1 MLSIGVIKQVFILP
15 HYIAKKLS
23 MNRLRQWLLCFCLC
37 GSAQLMSAQ
46 PVVNV
51 QAVLERPLTN
61 EGLGYSFQPSVLNFP
76 ASRAVTPSSIQAW
89 YLANA
94 HSPQIRANEFP
105 ADGKSVLSVFVLN
118 NPGQDTARLIF
129 PLPSLKTK
137 LKFGMIRREKGRPL
151 HFYNEISSWNRQ
163 SYNSLVYRPEEGK
176 MLIVIPPLQ
185 NDTVFVLCKVAQK
198 HKFQLYS
205 AQGYQELTGVPAL
218 HYLMFYVALLS
229 FLSFSILLGIIQ
241 YLQQRDKAFIYYVI
255 YLGLMWFLIFRR
267 LEKINPFLDLGLY
280 FPATSWW
287 WEHLRAPAY
296 LLSFVAY
303 QIFIYYLLR
312 DRVHLRWLE
321 KFIIWSNVTL
331 VCLIP
336 VHYLTKVY
344 WERLDFMQAVLA
356 PLAIFWIWNFVKLY
370 QRKLGVM
377 VGWVLFG
384 SFLAAVGT
392 ILGNF
397 IGTRMGSESPLTFL
411 HIGDMPLH
419 FAIVVDVLCLAVA
432 LSFRHHTIL
441 RDRNEAQN
449 LALKTAKE
457 NAKHAKILS
466 IAKELELDQR
476 KLELQKQSKGLI
488 QQQLNVIDTQKQQAL
503 AETELLALRE
513 QLKPHFVANCINSIR
528 NLIARD
534 KAGDASLYLS
544 KLGILLGQIFELTEK
559 SSISL
564 REELDLLKL
573 YLDLEQLRFRDRFKV
588 VFELDPDIDL
598 DAIQLPPLLLQ
609 PYAENAIKHAFKDNS
624 PNQALVIAVNRNPE
638 GTVMLTIEDNGIGR
652 KASSEKS
659 KELSLASSGVGMGLC
674 ADRLKLFN
682 ERFNQDASIA
692 IVDLADL
699 RTSTGTRVEI
709 HFPFPKTEYHDDQ
722 NHIGR

>member
-1 MLSIGVIKQVFILP
+1 
-15 HYIAKKLS
+15 
-23 MNRLRQWLLCFCLC
+23 MNGALQWLLCLCLC
-37 GSAQLMSAQ
+37 GLVQLLPAQ
-46 PVVNV
+46 PLVNV
-51 QAVLERPLTN
+51 QAVLERPTTQ
-61 EGLGYSFQPSVLNFP
+61 EDLGFPFQPLVLNFP
-76 ASRAVTPSSIQAW
+76 ADLKVTSSSIKDW

-94 HSPQIRANEFP
+94 HSPQTQTHEFP
-105 ADGKSVLSVFVLN
+105 ADGKSVLSVFVLH

-129 PLPSLKTK
+129 PLPTLKTK
-137 LKFGMIRREKGRPL
+137 LKFGMIRRESGRSV
-151 HFYNEISSWNRQ
+151 HFYNEINSWDRQ
-163 SYNSLVYRPEEGK
+163 SHHELVYRPEAGK
-176 MLIVIPPLQ
+176 VLLTVLPQQ
-185 NDTVFVLCKVAQK
+185 NDTIFVLCKVAKK
-198 HKFQLYS
+198 HQFQLYS
-205 AQGYQELTGVPAL
+205 AQGYQQLTGVPAL

-229 FLSFSILLGIIQ
+229 FLSFSMLLGIIQ
-241 YLQQRDKAFIYYVI
+241 YVQQRDVAFIYYVI
-255 YLGLMWFLIFRR
+255 YLSLMWFLIFRR
-267 LEKINPFLDLGLY
+267 LEKINPFLDLGFY

-303 QIFIYYLLR
+303 QIFIFYLLR
-312 DRVHLRWLE
+312 DRVHLKWLE
-321 KFIIWSNVTL
+321 KFILWSNVAL

-336 VHYLTKVY
+336 VHYLTKLY
-344 WERLDFMQAVLA
+344 WERLDFMQAALA

-397 IGTRMGSESPLTFL
+397 IGTRLGGESPLTFL
-411 HIGDMPLH
+411 HMGDMPLH
-419 FAIVVDVLCLAVA
+419 VAIVVDVLCLAVA

-449 LALKTAKE
+449 IALKTAKE
-457 NAKHAKILS
+457 NAKHAKTLS
-466 IAKELELDQR
+466 VAKKLELDQR
-476 KLELQKQSKGLI
+476 KSDLQAQSKGLI
-488 QQQLNVIDTQKQQAL
+488 QQQLKVIETQKQQAL

-559 SSISL
+559 STISL

-588 VFELDPDIDL
+588 IFDIDGEINL

-609 PYAENAIKHAFKDNS
+609 PYAENAIKHAFNDNS
-624 PNQALVIAVNRNPE
+624 PHQALVVAVHMNFNGE
-638 GTVMLTIEDNGIGR
+638 VILAIEDNGIGR
-652 KASSEKS
+652 KASSEKG

-682 ERFNQDASIA
+682 ERFNQDAAIN
-692 IVDLADL
+692 IVDLAD
-699 RTSTGTRVEI
+699 RGTTTGTRVEI
-709 HFPFPKTEYHDDQ
+709 HFPPPKPAYYDDQ

>member
-1 MLSIGVIKQVFILP
+1 
-15 HYIAKKLS
+15 
-23 MNRLRQWLLCFCLC
+23 MNRFCQWLLCFCLC
-37 GSAQLMSAQ
+37 GLVQLLPAQ
-46 PVVNV
+46 PRINV
-51 QAVLERPLTN
+51 QAVLDQPLTN
-61 EGLGYSFQPSVLNFP
+61 EGLSYSFQPLVLNFP
-76 ASRAVTPSSIQAW
+76 SSIAVTPSSVQAW

-94 HSPQIRANEFP
+94 HSAKNQTNKFP
-105 ADGKSVLSVFVLN
+105 ADGKSVLSVFVLH
-118 NPGQDTARLIF
+118 NPGRDTARLIF
-129 PLPSLKTK
+129 PLPTLKTR
-137 LKFGMIRREKGRPL
+137 LKFGMIQREKGRPL
-151 HFYNEISSWNRQ
+151 HFYNEISSWDRQ
-163 SYNSLVYRPEEGK
+163 SYSSLVYRPEEGK
-176 MLIVIPPLQ
+176 VLLTIPPLQ
-185 NDTVFVLCKVAQK
+185 NDTIFVLCKVAKK
-198 HKFQLYS
+198 HQFQLYS

-229 FLSFSILLGIIQ
+229 FLSFSMLLGLIQ

-280 FPATSWW
+280 FPAASWW
-287 WEHLRAPAY
+287 WEHLRAPVY

-303 QIFIYYLLR
+303 QIFIFYLLR
-312 DRVHLRWLE
+312 DRLQWKWLE
-321 KFIIWSNVTL
+321 KFIIWSNVIL

-336 VHYLTKVY
+336 VHFLTKLY
-344 WERLDFMQAVLA
+344 WERLDFMQPVLA
-356 PLAIFWIWNFVKLY
+356 PLSIFWIWNFVKLY

-384 SFLAAVGT
+384 SFLAAVGA

-397 IGTRMGSESPLTFL
+397 IGTRLGGESPLTFL
-411 HIGDMPLH
+411 HLGDMPLH
-419 FAIVVDVLCLAVA
+419 VAIIVDVLCLAVA

-457 NAKHAKILS
+457 NAKHAKTLS
-466 IAKELELDQR
+466 VAKELELDQR
-476 KLELQKQSKGLI
+476 KLELQEQSKGLI
-488 QQQLNVIDTQKQQAL
+488 QQQINVIGTQKQQAL

-588 VFELDPDIDL
+588 VFELDPDIHL

-624 PNQALVIAVNRNPE
+624 PHQALVIAVTMNAE
-638 GTVMLTIEDNGIGR
+638 STVLLSIEDNGIGR
-652 KASSEKS
+652 KASSEKG

-682 ERFNQDASIA
+682 ERFNQAASIN
-692 IVDLADL
+692 IVDLAD
-699 RTSTGTRVEI
+699 RGTNTGTRVEI
-709 HFPFPKTEYHDDQ
+709 HFPSPKTEYHDDQ

>member
-1 MLSIGVIKQVFILP
+1 
-15 HYIAKKLS
+15 
-23 MNRLRQWLLCFCLC
+23 MNRVRQWLLCFCLC
-37 GSAQLMSAQ
+37 GLVQLLPAQ
-46 PVVNV
+46 PRINV

-61 EGLGYSFQPSVLNFP
+61 KGLGYHFQPLTLNVPADLVLSP
-76 ASRAVTPSSIQAW
+76 ASIKNW

-94 HSPQIRANEFP
+94 HSPQVQTDEFP
-105 ADGKSVLSVFVLN
+105 ADGKSVLTVFVLH
-118 NPGQDTARLIF
+118 NPWRDTVRLIF
-129 PLPSLKTK
+129 PLPTLKTK
-137 LKFGMIRREKGRPL
+137 LKFGMIQRGNGQSV
-151 HFYNEISSWNRQ
+151 HFYNEISSWDRQ
-163 SYNSLVYRPEEGK
+163 SYHSLVYRPEEGK
-176 MLIVIPPLQ
+176 VLLTIHPLQ
-185 NDTVFVLCKVAQK
+185 NDTVFVLCKVAKK
-198 HKFQLYS
+198 HHFQLYS
-205 AQGYQELTGVPAL
+205 APGYQQVTAVPAL

-241 YLQQRDKAFIYYVI
+241 YLQQRDVAFIYYVI
-255 YLGLMWFLIFRR
+255 YLSLMWFLIFRR

-312 DRVHLRWLE
+312 DRVQWKWLE

-356 PLAIFWIWNFVKLY
+356 PLALFWIWNFVKLY

-397 IGTRMGSESPLTFL
+397 IGTRLGGESPLTFL

-419 FAIVVDVLCLAVA
+419 VAIVVDVLCLAVA

-457 NAKHAKILS
+457 NAKHAKMLS
-466 IAKELELDQR
+466 VAKELELDQR
-476 KLELQKQSKGLI
+476 KLELQEQSKGLI
-488 QQQLNVIDTQKQQAL
+488 QQQLSVIDTQKQQAL

-559 SSISL
+559 SCISL

-588 VFELDPDIDL
+588 VFDLDPDVDL

-624 PNQALVIAVNRNPE
+624 PHQALVIAVNRNPE
-638 GTVMLTIEDNGIGR
+638 GEVMLSIEDNGIGR
-652 KASSEKS
+652 QASFEKG

-682 ERFNQDASIA
+682 ERFNQDAAIH
-692 IVDLADL
+692 IVDLAE
-699 RTSTGTRVEI
+699 REASSGTRIEI
-709 HFPFPKTEYHDDQ
+709 HFPSPKTENHDDQ

>member
-1 MLSIGVIKQVFILP
+1 MRGI
-15 HYIAKKLS
+15 
-23 MNRLRQWLLCFCLC
+23 RQWLLCFYLC
-37 GSAQLMSAQ
+37 GLAQLLPAQ
-46 PVVNV
+46 SQVNV
-51 QAVLERPLTN
+51 QAVLERPTTE
-61 EGLGYSFQPSVLNFP
+61 EGLGYRFQALVLNFP
-76 ASRAVTPSSIQAW
+76 ADLKINSSSIKDW

-94 HSPQIRANEFP
+94 HLPEAQTHEFP
-105 ADGKSVLSVFVLN
+105 ADGKSVLTVFVLH
-118 NPGQDTARLIF
+118 NPRQDTARLIF
-129 PLPSLKTK
+129 PLPTLKTK
-137 LKFGMIRREKGRPL
+137 LKFGMIQRESGRSV
-151 HFYNEISSWNRQ
+151 HFYNEIHSWDRQ
-163 SYNSLVYRPEEGK
+163 SYHGLVYRPEEGK
-176 MLIVIPPLQ
+176 VLLTVPPQQ
-185 NDTVFVLCKVAQK
+185 NDTIFILCKVAKK
-198 HKFQLYS
+198 HQFQLYS
-205 AQGYQELTGVPAL
+205 AQGYQQLTGVPAL

-229 FLSFSILLGIIQ
+229 FLSFSILLGFIQ
-241 YLQQRDKAFIYYVI
+241 YVQQRDVAFIYYVI
-255 YLGLMWFLIFRR
+255 YLSLMWFLIFRR

-287 WEHLRAPAY
+287 WEHLRAPVY

-303 QIFIYYLLR
+303 QIFIFYLLR
-312 DRVHLRWLE
+312 DRVQWKWLE

-336 VHYLTKVY
+336 VHYLTKLY

-397 IGTRMGSESPLTFL
+397 IGTRLGGESPLTFL
-411 HIGDMPLH
+411 HMGDMPLH
-419 FAIVVDVLCLAVA
+419 LAIVVDVLCLAVA
-432 LSFRHHTIL
+432 LSFRHHSIL

-449 LALKTAKE
+449 IALKTAKE
-457 NAKHAKILS
+457 NAKHAKTLS
-466 IAKELELDQR
+466 VAKKLELDQR
-476 KLELQKQSKGLI
+476 KSDLQAQSKGLI
-488 QQQLNVIDTQKQQAL
+488 QQQLNVIETQKQQAL

-559 SSISL
+559 STISL

-588 VFELDPDIDL
+588 IFALDPDIDL

-624 PNQALVIAVNRNPE
+624 PHQALVVAVNMNTKGE
-638 GTVMLTIEDNGIGR
+638 VILAIEDNGIGR
-652 KASSEKS
+652 KASSEKG

-682 ERFNQDASIA
+682 ERYNQDAAIH
-692 IVDLADL
+692 IVDLAD
-699 RTSTGTRVEI
+699 RGTTTGTRVEI
-709 HFPFPKTEYHDDQ
+709 HFPSPKTVYHDDQ

>member
-1 MLSIGVIKQVFILP
+1 MKGPSP
-15 HYIAKKLS
+15 
-23 MNRLRQWLLCFCLC
+23 WLLCFCLC
-37 GSAQLMSAQ
+37 GLAQFLSAQ
-46 PVVNV
+46 PQVNV
-51 QAVLERPLTN
+51 RAVLERPLTN
-61 EGLGYSFQPSVLNFP
+61 EALGYHFQPLVLNYP
-76 ASRAVTPSSIQAW
+76 VDLKANASSIREW

-94 HSPQIRANEFP
+94 HLPQAQTEQFP
-105 ADGKSVLSVFVLN
+105 ADGKSVLSVFVLH

-129 PLPSLKTK
+129 PLPTLKTK
-137 LKFGMIRREKGRPL
+137 LKFGMIRRENGRST
-151 HFYNEISSWNRQ
+151 HFYNEISSWNQQ
-163 SYNSLVYRPEEGK
+163 SYQGLVYRPEEGK
-176 MLIVIPPLQ
+176 VLLVVPPLQ
-185 NDTVFVLCKVAQK
+185 NDTVFVVCKVAKK
-198 HKFQLYS
+198 HQFQLYS
-205 AQGYQELTGVPAL
+205 AQGYQELTSVPAL

-229 FLSFSILLGIIQ
+229 FLSFSMLLGIIQ
-241 YLQQRDKAFIYYVI
+241 YLQQRDVAFIYYVI
-255 YLGLMWFLIFRR
+255 YLSLMWFLIFRR

-321 KFIIWSNVTL
+321 KFIIWSNVIL

-397 IGTRMGSESPLTFL
+397 IGTRLGGESPLTFL

-419 FAIVVDVLCLAVA
+419 LAIVVDVLCLAVA
-432 LSFRHHTIL
+432 LSFRHHSIL

-457 NAKHAKILS
+457 NAKHAKTLS
-466 IAKELELDQR
+466 LAKKLELDQR
-476 KLELQKQSKGLI
+476 KLELQKQSEGLI
-488 QQQLNVIDTQKQQAL
+488 QQQLKVINTQRQQAL

-559 SSISL
+559 STISL

-624 PNQALVIAVNRNPE
+624 PHQALVIAVTKNAE
-638 GTVMLTIEDNGIGR
+638 STVLLSIEDNGIGR
-652 KASSEKS
+652 EASAENGR
-659 KELSLASSGVGMGLC
+659 ELSLASSGVGMGLC

-682 ERFNQDASIA
+682 ERFNQDASIN
-692 IVDLADL
+692 IVDLAKGG
-699 RTSTGTRVEI
+699 TNTGTRVEI

-722 NHIGR
+722 NHIG

>member
-1 MLSIGVIKQVFILP
+1 
-15 HYIAKKLS
+15 
-23 MNRLRQWLLCFCLC
+23 MNRFRQWLLCFCLC
-37 GSAQLMSAQ
+37 GLAQFSLAQ
-46 PVVNV
+46 PEVHV
-51 QAVLERPLTN
+51 QSVLERPLTN
-61 EGLGYSFQPSVLNFP
+61 EDLGYHFQPLTLNFP
-76 ASRAVTPSSIQAW
+76 ADLKVSPSSIRDW

-94 HSPQIRANEFP
+94 HSAKVQTNEFP
-105 ADGKSVLSVFVLN
+105 ADGKSVLTVFVLH
-118 NPGQDTARLIF
+118 NPWRDTVRLIF
-129 PLPSLKTK
+129 PLPTLKTK
-137 LKFGMIRREKGRPL
+137 LKFGMIQRENGQSL
-151 HFYNEISSWNRQ
+151 HFYNEISSWDRQ
-163 SYNSLVYRPEEGK
+163 SYSNLVYRPEEGK
-176 MLIVIPPLQ
+176 VLLTIPPQ
-185 NDTVFVLCKVAQK
+185 HNDTVFVLCKVAQK
-198 HKFQLYS
+198 HHFQLYS
-205 AQGYQELTGVPAL
+205 APGYQQVTAVPAL

-229 FLSFSILLGIIQ
+229 FLSFSIFLGLIQ
-241 YLQQRDKAFIYYVI
+241 YLQQRDVAFIYYVL
-255 YLGLMWFLIFRR
+255 YLSLMWFLIFRR

-280 FPATSWW
+280 FPAASWW

-296 LLSFVAY
+296 LFSFVAY
-303 QIFIYYLLR
+303 QIFIFYLLR
-312 DRVHLRWLE
+312 DRVQWKWLE

-336 VHYLTKVY
+336 VHYLTKLY

-356 PLAIFWIWNFVKLY
+356 PLALFWIWNFVKLY

-384 SFLAAVGT
+384 SFLAAIGT

-397 IGTRMGSESPLTFL
+397 IGTRLGGESPLTFL

-419 FAIVVDVLCLAVA
+419 LAIVVDVLCLAVA

-449 LALKTAKE
+449 LVLKTAKE
-457 NAKHAKILS
+457 NAKHAKTLS
-466 IAKELELDQR
+466 LAKKLELDQR
-476 KLELQKQSKGLI
+476 KLELQKQSEGLI
-488 QQQLNVIDTQKQQAL
+488 QQQLNVINTQKQQAL

-588 VFELDPDIDL
+588 VFELNPDIEL
-598 DAIQLPPLLLQ
+598 NAIQLPPLLLQ

-624 PNQALVIAVNRNPE
+624 PHQALVIAVNRSPE
-638 GTVMLTIEDNGIGR
+638 GTIMLSIEDNGIGR
-652 KASSEKS
+652 KASTGKG

-682 ERFNQDASIA
+682 ERFNQNASIA
-692 IVDLADL
+692 IVDLAD
-699 RTSTGTRVEI
+699 RGGANTGTRVEI
-709 HFPFPKTEYHDDQ
+709 HFPSPKTEYHDDQ
-722 NHIGR
+722 NHIG

>member
-1 MLSIGVIKQVFILP
+1 MKGLP
-15 HYIAKKLS
+15 
-23 MNRLRQWLLCFCLC
+23 QWLLCFCLC
-37 GSAQLMSAQ
+37 GLAQLLLAQ
-46 PVVNV
+46 AQVNV

-61 EGLGYSFQPSVLNFP
+61 EGLGYSFQPLVLEIP
-76 ASRAVTPSSIQAW
+76 SKLPTTPSSVKGW

-94 HSPQIRANEFP
+94 HSTKIQTNEFP
-105 ADGKSVLSVFVLN
+105 VDGRSVLTVFILD
-118 NPGQDTARLIF
+118 NPLPSAVRLIF
-129 PLPSLKTK
+129 PLPTLKTK

-151 HFYNEISSWNRQ
+151 HFYNEISSWDRQ
-163 SYNSLVYRPEEGK
+163 SYSSLVYRPEEGK
-176 MLIVIPPLQ
+176 VLLTIPPLQ
-185 NDTVFVLCKVAQK
+185 RDTVFVLCKVAKK
-198 HKFQLYS
+198 HQFQLYS

-229 FLSFSILLGIIQ
+229 FLSFSILLGVIQ
-241 YLQQRDKAFIYYVI
+241 YLQQRDVAFFYYVI
-255 YLGLMWFLIFRR
+255 YLSLMWFLIFRR
-267 LEKINPFLDLGLY
+267 LEKINPFLDLGFY

-312 DRVHLRWLE
+312 DRVHWKWLE
-321 KFIIWSNVTL
+321 KFIIWSNVIL

-397 IGTRMGSESPLTFL
+397 IGTRLGGESPLTFL
-411 HIGDMPLH
+411 HMGDMPLH

-457 NAKHAKILS
+457 NAKHTKTLSLAK
-466 IAKELELDQR
+466 KLELDQR
-476 KLELQKQSKGLI
+476 KSELQEQSKGLI
-488 QQQLNVIDTQKQQAL
+488 HQQLQVIETQKQQAL

-559 SSISL
+559 STISL

-588 VFELDPDIDL
+588 IFELDPDIDL

-624 PNQALVIAVNRNPE
+624 PHQALVIAVNRSPE
-638 GTVMLTIEDNGIGR
+638 SAVMLSIEDNGIGR
-652 KASSEKS
+652 KASAEKG

-692 IVDLADL
+692 IVDLADQGVG
-699 RTSTGTRVEI
+699 TGTRVEI
-709 HFPFPKTEYHDDQ
+709 HFPSPKTE
-722 NHIGR
+722 

>member
-1 MLSIGVIKQVFILP
+1 MP
-15 HYIAKKLS
+15 HYIAKTYS
-23 MNRLRQWLLCFCLC
+23 MNRFCQWLLCFCLC
-37 GSAQLMSAQ
+37 GLTQLLPAQ
-46 PVVNV
+46 PQINV

-61 EGLGYSFQPSVLNFP
+61 EGLGFSFEPLVLDIPSKLP
-76 ASRAVTPSSIQAW
+76 ATPSSVKSW

-94 HSPQIRANEFP
+94 HSTKIQTDEFP
-105 ADGKSVLSVFVLN
+105 VDGKSVLTVFVLH
-118 NPGQDTARLIF
+118 NPWQDTVRLIF
-129 PLPSLKTK
+129 PLPTLKTK

-151 HFYNEISSWNRQ
+151 HFYNEISSWDRQ
-163 SYNSLVYRPEEGK
+163 SYSSLVYRPEEGK
-176 MLIVIPPLQ
+176 VLLTIPPLQ
-185 NDTVFVLCKVAQK
+185 RDTIFVLCKVAKK
-198 HKFQLYS
+198 HQFQLYG

-229 FLSFSILLGIIQ
+229 FLSFSMLLGIIQ
-241 YLQQRDKAFIYYVI
+241 YLQQRDVAFFYYVI

-280 FPATSWW
+280 LPSTSWW

-312 DRVHLRWLE
+312 DRVHLKWLE
-321 KFIIWSNVTL
+321 KFILWSNVAL

-384 SFLAAVGT
+384 SFLAALGT

-397 IGTRMGSESPLTFL
+397 IGTRLGGESPLTFL
-411 HIGDMPLH
+411 HMGDMPLH

-457 NAKHAKILS
+457 NAKHAKTLS
-466 IAKELELDQR
+466 VAKELELDQR

-488 QQQLNVIDTQKQQAL
+488 EQQVKVIETQKQQAL

-624 PNQALVIAVNRNPE
+624 PHQALVIAVNRNPE
-638 GTVMLTIEDNGIGR
+638 GEVILTIEDNGIGR
-652 KASSEKS
+652 QASLEKG

-692 IVDLADL
+692 IVDLADQGVG
-699 RTSTGTRVEI
+699 TGTRVEI
-709 HFPFPKTEYHDDQ
+709 HFPSPKTEYHDDQ

>member
-1 MLSIGVIKQVFILP
+1 MREV
-15 HYIAKKLS
+15 Y
-23 MNRLRQWLLCFCLC
+23 RWLLCLGLC
-37 GSAQLMSAQ
+37 YWAPQLVAQ
-46 PVVNV
+46 PQINV
-51 QAVLERPLTN
+51 QKVLARPQN
-61 EGLGYSFQPSVLNFP
+61 KAALGFDFTPLVIDCFPGIPFTPEEVKYHYLENRSNSSFVAKHFPPDGALSLN
-76 ASRAVTPSSIQAW
+76 
-89 YLANA
+89 
-94 HSPQIRANEFP
+94 
-105 ADGKSVLSVFVLN
+105 VFILN
-118 NPGQDTARLIF
+118 NPGPDTARLIF
-129 PLPSLKTK
+129 PLPTLKTK
-137 LKFGMIRREKGRPL
+137 LKFGMVCRGDGKTT
-151 HFYNEISSWNRQ
+151 HFLNEINSWNTQ
-163 SYNSLVYRPEEGK
+163 SYHSLVYRPEEGK
-176 MLIVIPPLQ
+176 VLLVVPPLQ
-185 NDTVFVLCKVAQK
+185 NDTVLIVCKVAKK
-198 HKFQLYS
+198 HHFQLYS
-205 AQGYQELTGVPAL
+205 AQGYQQLTAVPAL

-229 FLSFSILLGIIQ
+229 FLSFSILLGVIQ
-241 YLQQRDKAFIYYVI
+241 YVQQRDVAFVYYVI
-255 YLGLMWFLIFRR
+255 YLVLMWFLIFRR
-267 LEKINPFLDLGLY
+267 LEKINPFLDLGFY

-287 WEHLRAPAY
+287 WEHLRAPVY

-303 QIFIYYLLR
+303 QIFIYYLLH
-312 DRVHLRWLE
+312 DRVHLKWLE
-321 KFIIWSNVTL
+321 KFIFWSNVTL

-336 VHYLTKVY
+336 VHFLTKVY

-370 QRKLGVM
+370 RRKLGVM

-397 IGTRMGSESPLTFL
+397 IGTRLGGESPLTFL
-411 HIGDMPLH
+411 HRGDMPLH
-419 FAIVVDVLCLAVA
+419 VAIVVDVLCLAVA
-432 LSFRHHTIL
+432 LSFRHHSIL

-449 LALKTAKE
+449 ITLKTAKE
-457 NAKHAKILS
+457 NAKHAKTLS
-466 IAKELELDQR
+466 VAKKLELDHR
-476 KLELQKQSKGLI
+476 KADLQAQSKGLI
-488 QQQLNVIDTQKQQAL
+488 QQQLNVIETQKQQAL

-534 KAGDASLYLS
+534 RAGDASLYLS

-559 SSISL
+559 STISL

-588 VFELDPDIDL
+588 VFELDPEIDL

-624 PNQALVIAVNRNPE
+624 PHQALVIAVNMNNKGE
-638 GTVMLTIEDNGIGR
+638 VILAIEDNGIGR
-652 KASSEKS
+652 KASGEKG

-682 ERFNQDASIA
+682 ERFNQDAAIH
-692 IVDLADL
+692 IVDLAD
-699 RTSTGTRVEI
+699 RGETTGTRVEI
-709 HFPFPKTEYHDDQ
+709 HFPSSKTVHHDDQ

>member
-1 MLSIGVIKQVFILP
+1 
-15 HYIAKKLS
+15 
-23 MNRLRQWLLCFCLC
+23 MNRVRQWLLCFCLC
-37 GSAQLMSAQ
+37 GLAQLLPAQ
-46 PVVNV
+46 PRINV

-61 EGLGYSFQPSVLNFP
+61 KDLGYHFQPLTLNVPADLVLSP
-76 ASRAVTPSSIQAW
+76 ASIRDW

-94 HSPQIRANEFP
+94 DSPQVQTDEFP
-105 ADGKSVLSVFVLN
+105 ADGKSVLMVFVLH
-118 NPGQDTARLIF
+118 NPWRDTVRLIF
-129 PLPSLKTK
+129 PLPTLKTK
-137 LKFGMIRREKGRPL
+137 LKFGMIQRENGQSL
-151 HFYNEISSWNRQ
+151 HFYNEISSWDRQ
-163 SYNSLVYRPEEGK
+163 SYHSLVYRPEEGK
-176 MLIVIPPLQ
+176 VLLTIHPLQ
-185 NDTVFVLCKVAQK
+185 NDTVFVLCKVAKK
-198 HKFQLYS
+198 HHFQLYS
-205 AQGYQELTGVPAL
+205 APGYQQVTAVPAL

-241 YLQQRDKAFIYYVI
+241 YLQQRDVAFIYYVI
-255 YLGLMWFLIFRR
+255 YLSLMWFLIFRR

-303 QIFIYYLLR
+303 QIFIFYLLR
-312 DRVHLRWLE
+312 DRVQLKWLE
-321 KFIIWSNVTL
+321 KFILWSNVTL

-356 PLAIFWIWNFVKLY
+356 PLALFWIWNFVKLY
-370 QRKLGVM
+370 RRKLGVM

-397 IGTRMGSESPLTFL
+397 IGTRLGGESPLTFL

-419 FAIVVDVLCLAVA
+419 LAIVVDVLCLAVA

-466 IAKELELDQR
+466 VAKELELDQR
-476 KLELQKQSKGLI
+476 KLELQEQSEGLI
-488 QQQLNVIDTQKQQAL
+488 QQQLSVIDTQKQQAL

-559 SSISL
+559 SCISL

-588 VFELDPDIDL
+588 VFELDPNVDL

-624 PNQALVIAVNRNPE
+624 PHQALVIAVNRNPE
-638 GTVMLTIEDNGIGR
+638 GKVMLSIEDNGIGR
-652 KASSEKS
+652 QASFEKG

-682 ERFNQDASIA
+682 ERFNQDAAIH
-692 IVDLADL
+692 IVDLADPEA
-699 RTSTGTRVEI
+699 STGTRVEI
-709 HFPFPKTEYHDDQ
+709 HFPSPKGT
-722 NHIGR
+722 GKK

>member
-1 MLSIGVIKQVFILP
+1 MIGV
-15 HYIAKKLS
+15 
-23 MNRLRQWLLCFCLC
+23 NRWLLCFYLC
-37 GSAQLMSAQ
+37 GLVQLLPAQTL
-46 PVVNV
+46 VNV
-51 QAVLERPLTN
+51 QAVLERPTTQ
-61 EGLGYSFQPSVLNFP
+61 EDLGYLFQPLVLNFP
-76 ASRAVTPSSIQAW
+76 ADLKVTSSSIQDW

-94 HSPQIRANEFP
+94 HSPQVQTHEFP
-105 ADGKSVLSVFVLN
+105 ADGKSVLSVFVLH

-129 PLPSLKTK
+129 PLPTLKTK
-137 LKFGMIRREKGRPL
+137 LKFGMIRREIGRSV
-151 HFYNEISSWNRQ
+151 HFYNEINSWARQ
-163 SYNSLVYRPEEGK
+163 SYHGLVYRPEAGK
-176 MLIVIPPLQ
+176 ILLTVPPQ
-185 NDTVFVLCKVAQK
+185 QTDTIFVLCKVAKK
-198 HKFQLYS
+198 HQFQLYS
-205 AQGYQELTGVPAL
+205 AQGYQQLTGVPAL

-229 FLSFSILLGIIQ
+229 FLSFSMLLGIIQ
-241 YLQQRDKAFIYYVI
+241 YVQQRDVAFIYYVI
-255 YLGLMWFLIFRR
+255 YLSLMWLLIFRR
-267 LEKINPFLDLGLY
+267 LEKINPFLDLGFY

-303 QIFIYYLLR
+303 QIFIFYLLR
-312 DRVHLRWLE
+312 DRVQWKWLE
-321 KFIIWSNVTL
+321 KFIVWSNVAL

-336 VHYLTKVY
+336 VHYLTKLY

-397 IGTRMGSESPLTFL
+397 IGTRLGGESPLTFL
-411 HIGDMPLH
+411 HMGDMPLH
-419 FAIVVDVLCLAVA
+419 LAIVVDVLCLAVA

-449 LALKTAKE
+449 IALKTAKE
-457 NAKHAKILS
+457 NAKHAKTLS
-466 IAKELELDQR
+466 VAKKLELDQR
-476 KLELQKQSKGLI
+476 KSDLQAQSKGLI
-488 QQQLNVIDTQKQQAL
+488 QQQLNVIETQKQQAL

-559 SSISL
+559 STISL

-588 VFELDPDIDL
+588 IFDIDGEIDL

-624 PNQALVIAVNRNPE
+624 SHQALVVAVNMNSNGE
-638 GTVMLTIEDNGIGR
+638 VILAIEDNGIGR
-652 KASSEKS
+652 KASSEKG

-682 ERFNQDASIA
+682 ERFNQDAAIH
-692 IVDLADL
+692 IVDLAD
-699 RTSTGTRVEI
+699 RGTTTGTRVEI
-709 HFPFPKTEYHDDQ
+709 HFPSPKPAYHDDQ

>member
-1 MLSIGVIKQVFILP
+1 
-15 HYIAKKLS
+15 
-23 MNRLRQWLLCFCLC
+23 MNRARQWLLCFCLC
-37 GSAQLMSAQ
+37 GLVQLLPAQ
-46 PVVNV
+46 PRVNV

-61 EGLGYSFQPSVLNFP
+61 EGLGYHFQPLTLNFP
-76 ASRAVTPSSIQAW
+76 TNLKISHSSIRDW

-94 HSPQIRANEFP
+94 QSAKAQTNEFP
-105 ADGKSVLSVFVLN
+105 ADGKSVLTVFILH
-118 NPGQDTARLIF
+118 NPWRDTVRLIF
-129 PLPSLKTK
+129 PLPTLKTK
-137 LKFGMIRREKGRPL
+137 LKFGMIQRGNGQSL
-151 HFYNEISSWNRQ
+151 HFYNEISSWDRQ

-176 MLIVIPPLQ
+176 VLLTIHPLQ
-185 NDTVFVLCKVAQK
+185 NDTIFVLCKVAKK
-198 HKFQLYS
+198 HHFQLYS

-229 FLSFSILLGIIQ
+229 FLSFSMLLGIIQ
-241 YLQQRDKAFIYYVI
+241 YVQQRDVAFVYYVI

-267 LEKINPFLDLGLY
+267 LEKINPFLDLGFY

-287 WEHLRAPAY
+287 WEHLRAPVY

-312 DRVHLRWLE
+312 DRVHLKWLE
-321 KFIIWSNVTL
+321 KFILWSNVTL

-336 VHYLTKVY
+336 LHFLTKVY

-370 QRKLGVM
+370 RRKLGVM

-397 IGTRMGSESPLTFL
+397 IGTRLGGESPLTFL
-411 HIGDMPLH
+411 HLGDMPLH
-419 FAIVVDVLCLAVA
+419 VAIVVDVLCLAVA
-432 LSFRHHTIL
+432 LSFRHHSIL

-457 NAKHAKILS
+457 NAKHAKTLS
-466 IAKELELDQR
+466 AAKKLELDHR
-476 KLELQKQSKGLI
+476 KSDLQAQSKGLI
-488 QQQLNVIDTQKQQAL
+488 RQQLKVIETQKQQAL

-559 SSISL
+559 STISL

-588 VFELDPDIDL
+588 VFELDPEIDL

-624 PNQALVIAVNRNPE
+624 PHQALVIAVNMNNKGE
-638 GTVMLTIEDNGIGR
+638 VILAIEDNGIGR
-652 KASSEKS
+652 KASSEKG

-682 ERFNQDASIA
+682 ERFNQDAAIH
-692 IVDLADL
+692 IVDLAD
-699 RTSTGTRVEI
+699 RGENTGTRVEI
-709 HFPFPKTEYHDDQ
+709 HFPSPKPACHDDQ